1 MPSNELKRKMINRI
15 ISIVF
20 LLTCFIFT
28 SFSQSNYETA
38 SILFYNVENLFDTVN
53 DPQTEDD
60 NYTPEGELHWTSKR
74 LNKKLLNISK
84 VILSSSGWKVPDV
97 VAMCEV
103 ENRKVLEKLIGETPL
118 KSVPYKI
125 IHKESPDHRGIDVA
139 FIYNSDNF
147 YPLVYHHYPLSND
160 EGAEIK
166 TREILYVE
174 GIINGRDTIHFFV
187 NHWPS
192 RYSGLLETKS
202 LRNEAAALL
211 RGKVD
216 ELLREKIT
224 PKIVILGDFND
235 NPSDES
241 ITDILKAKQLPA
253 EISPGGLYNLSSGW
267 IKNETGTLK
276 FQSQW
281 FFFDQIIV
289 SGSLLN
295 SNTGL
300 ATSVENASVNSSPFL
315 LERDKKYGGFKP
327 RRTYYGFT
335 YNEGF
340 SDHLPVLLKLDFKD

>member
-1 MPSNELKRKMINRI
+1 MINRI
-15 ISIVF
+15 FSIFF
-20 LLTCFIFT
+20 LLTSFIFT
-28 SFSQSNYETA
+28 SFSQAKHETA
-38 SILFYNVENLFDTVN
+38 SVLFYNVENLFDNIN

-60 NYTPEGELHWTSKR
+60 SFTPDGELHWTSKR
-74 LNKKLLNISK
+74 LNAKLLNISK
-84 VILSSSGWKVPDV
+84 VILGSSGWKAPDI

-103 ENRKVLEKLIGETPL
+103 ENRKVLEKLIRETPL
-118 KSVPYKI
+118 KSISYKI

-160 EGAEIK
+160 AEAEIK
-166 TREILYVE
+166 TREILYVG
-174 GIINGRDTIHFFV
+174 GIMKGGDTLHFFV

-202 LRNEAAALL
+202 LRNEAANLL
-211 RGKVD
+211 QSKVED
-216 ELLREKIT
+216 LFREKRN
-224 PKIVILGDFND
+224 PKIIILGDFND

-241 ITDILKAKQLPA
+241 ITEIIGAKALPA
-253 EISPGGLYNLSSGW
+253 ELFSDVLYNLSSGW
-267 IKNETGTLK
+267 KTNETGTLK

-281 FFFDQIIV
+281 FTFDQIIV

-295 SNTGL
+295 TNTGW
-300 ATSVENASVNSSPFL
+300 ATSVENASINTSPFL
-315 LERDKKYGGFKP
+315 LERDEKYGGLKP

-335 YNEGF
+335 YNGGF